1 MSSAKSTA
9 EECRPGVLSIEQCQ
23 EGSRLLAH
31 SSPAFICCLDFFFPC
46 FVFFFVYPLMQ
57 GLYVCTAIS

>member
-31 SSPAFICCLDFFFPC
+31 SLPAFICCLDFFFH
-46 FVFFFVYPLMQ
+46 VLFFFFCLSFNA
-57 GLYVCTAIS
+57 GAVCMHSH

>member
-31 SSPAFICCLDFFFPC
+31 SLPAFICCLDFFFPC
-46 FVFFFVYPLMQ
+46 FVFFLSI
-57 GLYVCTAIS
+57 L

>member
-9 EECRPGVLSIEQCQ
+9 KECRPGVLSIEQCQ

-31 SSPAFICCLDFFFPC
+31 SSPAFICCLDFFSMF
-46 FVFFFVYPLMQ
+46 FFFFFVYPLMQ